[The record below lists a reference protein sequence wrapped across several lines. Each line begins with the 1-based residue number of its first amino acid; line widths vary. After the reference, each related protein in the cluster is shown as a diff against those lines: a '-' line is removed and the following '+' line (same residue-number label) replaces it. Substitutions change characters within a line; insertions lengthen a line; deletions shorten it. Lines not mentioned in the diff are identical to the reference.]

1 MQQND
6 KQPSDMPN
14 LPQSTALPGI
24 PSPEETMALL
34 QTRRSIR
41 KYRSDPVPDELL
53 QQVLEAGQWAPSAS
67 HRQPWAFV
75 VVRDPEMR
83 RQVAERAAYHFLRW
97 DHVKEAPVLIV
108 LCGDRSS
115 PIYRRF
121 LHEDIGLAG
130 GQMMLQ
136 AHALGLGTC
145 WIGGFA
151 PRALARTL
159 HVPSGWEVIGLLTL
173 GFPAQQRRPP
183 KRKPLTDIVH
193 YDRFG
198 HVSVDASPKA
208 GRSSGGI
215 LQTLYRQVRQQ
226 LRRRQKR

>member
-1 MQQND
+1 MQQIDD
-6 KQPSDMPN
+6 KISHTPDAP
-14 LPQSTALPGI
+14 TI

-41 KYRSDPVPDELL
+41 KYQPDPVSEELL
-53 QQVLEAGQWAPSAS
+53 EQVLEAGRWAPSAS

-75 VVRDPEMR
+75 VVCDPEVR
-83 RQVAERAAYHFLRW
+83 RRIAEGAAYHFMRW
-97 DHVKEAPVLIV
+97 DHVKEAPTLIV

-145 WIGGFA
+145 WIGGMA
-151 PRALARTL
+151 PKAIARIL
-159 HVPSGWEVIGLLTL
+159 NVPNGWEVVGLLTL
-173 GFPAQQRRPP
+173 GFPAQNRRPP
-183 KRKPLTDIVH
+183 RRKPLADIVH
-193 YDRFG
+193 YDAFG
-198 HVSVDASPKA
+198 SYSSDASPKA

-215 LQTLYRQVRQQ
+215 VQTLLRQVQSR
-226 LRRRQKR
+226 LRRRRQKR

>member
-1 MQQND
+1 MEQTD
-6 KQPSDMPN
+6 KISHTPASP
-14 LPQSTALPGI
+14 AI

-41 KYRSDPVPDELL
+41 KYQPDPVPEDLL

-67 HRQPWAFV
+67 HRQPWAFI
-75 VVRDPEMR
+75 VVRDPEVHR
-83 RQVAERAAYHFLRW
+83 RVAEGAAYHFLRW

-115 PIYRRF
+115 TVYRRF

-145 WIGGFA
+145 WVGGVA
-151 PRALARTL
+151 PKALAKIL
-159 HVPSGWEVIGLLTL
+159 QVPKGWEVIGLLTL
-173 GFPAQQRRPP
+173 GFPAQNRRPP
-183 KRKPLTDIVH
+183 KRKPLADIVH
-193 YDRFG
+193 YDTFG
-198 HVSVDASPKA
+198 HVSADASPDA
-208 GRSSGGI
+208 GRSSGGV
-215 LQTLYRQVRQQ
+215 LRTLLRQMRQRSR
-226 LRRRQKR
+226 RRRQKR